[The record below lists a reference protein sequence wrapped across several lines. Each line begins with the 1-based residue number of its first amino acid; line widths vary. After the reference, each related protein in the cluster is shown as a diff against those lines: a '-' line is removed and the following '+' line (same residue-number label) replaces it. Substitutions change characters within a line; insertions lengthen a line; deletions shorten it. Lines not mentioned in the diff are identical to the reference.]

1 MSLEIT
7 KISIKGADVNISYGQ
22 DIEVGESLYDG
33 DVADKRNAPPLES
46 FTNKMK
52 ELAGHLLKILPL
64 DVEATKGLTVDT
76 VAIDRLP
83 EGYCIQP
90 HCEVTAKNMLSG
102 AFTVKPKISERD
114 EAWDNK
120 LTDIVIELIDEAEQY
135 LGGNYAQTELDFEET
150 KRTEAVG
157 VPAGEVDEL
166 EEHGMRI
173 VA

>member
-1 MSLEIT
+1 MNLEIT

-22 DIEVGESLYDG
+22 DIEVGKSLYDG

-64 DVEATKGLTVDT
+64 DVEETKGLTVDT

-83 EGYCIQP
+83 EGFCIQP
-90 HCEVTAKNMLSG
+90 HCEVTAKNISG
-102 AFTVKPKISERD
+102 AFSVKPKISEKD
-114 EAWDNK
+114 KAWDNK
-120 LTDIVIELIDEAEQY
+120 LTDIVIDLIDEAEQY
-135 LGGNYAQTELDFEET
+135 LGGNYAQTELDFEEKPT
-150 KRTEAVG
+150 IEESLDAL
-157 VPAGEVDEL
+157 GELE